1 MILNSR
7 LLANLLAPQFRR
19 PSGILGMYAARFM
32 TGRNIPRT
40 EWAIDKCDIRTGHV
54 VLEIGFGPG
63 YGLAMAAAR
72 AADGTVYGLDF
83 SPAMVR
89 MASRR
94 NRDSV
99 AAGKVRIVNG
109 DLSPAP
115 FAADFFDRIVAV
127 NVAYFWPKPER
138 ELSEIKRILKPDGK
152 AAFYLS
158 DKASMGASAFT
169 NTGVFTKYTAE
180 EFRLV
185 LSACGFGAIESE
197 TRTQF
202 VNGNEVVGH
211 CFLVMK

>member
-1 MILNSR
+1 MNSR
-7 LLANLLAPQFRR
+7 IFANLLAPQFRR

-40 EWAIDKCDIRTGHV
+40 EWAVGKCDIRPGHI

-72 AADGTVYGLDF
+72 LGDGIVYGLDF

-94 NRDSV
+94 NRDSM
-99 AAGKVRIVNG
+99 AAGKVHIVKG

-115 FAADFFDRIVAV
+115 FTDNFFDRIVAV
-127 NVAYFWPKPER
+127 NVVYFWPKPEK
-138 ELSEIKRILKPDGK
+138 ELLEIKRILKPGGK

-169 NTGVFTKYTAE
+169 NTGVFTKYTAD

-185 LSACGFGAIESE
+185 LSACNFGAVESE
-197 TRTQF
+197 TRVQS
-202 VNGNEVVGH
+202 VKGVEMVGH
-211 CFLVMK
+211 CFLVTR